1 MDCAECGQIEG
12 DCVVR
17 AEGVSMNR
25 KGGTRSLAG
34 YKGLA
39 YIMWGSWRIEGQALI
54 EGAEAGGLAGT
65 FTADS
70 ETEPILLSTLAAA
83 LHESYSLRLGEEE
96 EHREPIDIAIVGH
109 DENRI
114 SFTLRD

>member
-1 MDCAECGQIEG
+1 
-12 DCVVR
+12 
-17 AEGVSMNR
+17 MNR
-25 KGGTRSLAG
+25 KGTTRSLAG

-65 FTADS
+65 FIADS
-70 ETEPILLSTLAAA
+70 ETEPILLSTLATA

-96 EHREPIDIAIVGH
+96 EHHEPIDIAIVGH
-109 DENRI
+109 AGNRI
-114 SFTLRD
+114 NFTLRS